1 MKLMKVYTMVL
12 VESVISALKN
22 YTNFAGRASRGDY
35 WWYVLGYFIVAV
47 ILTIVDIAV
56 FGGGQT
62 TAEMMDETGPLAG
75 IWLLINIIPLISAG
89 VRRLHDTD
97 RSGWFYLIA
106 LVPLVNLYLLY
117 VLVTKGTAGQNR
129 FGADPLA

>member
-1 MKLMKVYTMVL
+1 MKVYKMVL
-12 VESVISALKN
+12 VESVISAFKN
-22 YTNFAGRASRGDY
+22 YANFTGRASRGDY
-35 WWYVLGYFIVAV
+35 WWYILGYFIVAV
-47 ILTIVDIAV
+47 ILTILDKAV

-62 TAEMMDETGPLAG
+62 TMEMMDETGPLAG

-117 VLVTKGTAGQNR
+117 VLATKGTAGANR